1 MIDTTRTWNDVPG
14 ILVETD
20 LLQVSIIPAAGAKI
34 HELIHRPTGFDLLW
48 KNPRVPLRATHP
60 GPNFDD
66 VWSGGWDELF
76 PTDPACTVGDTTI
89 HDHGDLWHG
98 PWEWEIVAD
107 DGDRAELHLSRYTV
121 SLPCLAE
128 KWITFERGSRAI
140 GFRHRITNLGHQPI
154 DFDWSL
160 HVAHAIAPD
169 SRVHLAPVRLTA
181 VPDQA
186 GRFAATPDAI
196 GWPRHGEID
205 SGAVQPPESG
215 VLEWLHPRGLHDGWC
230 AVTHPSQGVGLG
242 LEWDADVFKTVWVWG
257 VYGGWRGHYVLL
269 TEPSTSPPGGLA
281 QNIADGAAAH
291 LEGLGVLETQ
301 VRAVVLEGI
310 TEALPADERPGSW

>member
-1 MIDTTRTWNDVPG
+1 MIDTGQTWGGVPG

-20 LLQVSIIPAAGAKI
+20 VLRVSVIPVAGAKI

-48 KNPRVPLRATHP
+48 KNPRVPLRATYP

-76 PTDPACTVGDTTI
+76 PTDAACTVGDTSF

-98 PWEWEIVAD
+98 PWEWDIVHD
-107 DGDRAELHLSRYTV
+107 DGAAAEIHLSRYTV
-121 SLPCLAE
+121 ALPCLVE
-128 KWITFERGSRAI
+128 KWISFERGSRAI

-154 DFDWSL
+154 GFDWSL

-169 SRVHLAPVRLTA
+169 SRIHMAPEGLRA
-181 VPDQA
+181 EPEQA
-186 GRFAATPDAI
+186 GRFAAAPGGI
-196 GWPRHGEID
+196 GWPRHGDID
-205 SGAVQPPESG
+205 VGAVQPPESG
-215 VLEWLHPRGLHDGWC
+215 LLEWLHPRGLRAGWC

-242 LEWDADVFKTVWVWG
+242 LEFDAEVFRTVWIWG

-281 QNIADGAAAH
+281 RNIANGTAASLDAH
-291 LEGLGVLETQ
+291 EVLETR
-301 VRAVVLEGI
+301 VRAVVLDDI
-310 TEALPADERPGSW
+310 DPSAPADRRPGRW